1 MAAGADDGQAWQRW
15 VGAASSP
22 LPAGYRPRAPE
33 GTVLH
38 RVVREHLATFL
49 DEARARSAHGFGLP
63 GFVEREFREYLG
75 CGVLARGFARVRCAS
90 CGDEHLVG
98 FSCKRRG
105 VCPSCTSRRAV
116 DAAAH
121 LVDAVLPVVPMRQ
134 WVLSFPIKVRWL
146 LARRPALVGR
156 VLAVFLR
163 ALSTWQR
170 LRGRALGTLGT
181 TGAVTFVQ
189 RFGSAL
195 QLNVHFHVVVPDG
208 VFVCGDDGH
217 VAFRRLPPPDDDD
230 VELLLRLCVS
240 RVLRL
245 LRREVN
251 DDEPDA
257 DALAALVVASLKARP
272 AAGGEAPR
280 PKRLTAFLEGFS
292 LHAGV
297 HLHANDR
304 LGLEQ
309 LCRYGARG
317 AIALS
322 RLSELPDG
330 RVAYRMKR
338 PLPDGRTH
346 LVLTGVELLRKLAPL
361 IPPPRLH
368 LLRFHGVLAPNAK
381 RRSLVVPKPP
391 VPAEKERAPSDKPR
405 VRPSP
410 SPYRLDWAAA
420 LRRVYGVDVL
430 QCARCGGR
438 LVILAFIEK
447 ASAVTAILEHLGLP
461 SVPLPLG
468 KARGP
473 PQVAWGF

>member
-1 MAAGADDGQAWQRW
+1 M
-15 VGAASSP
+15 P
-22 LPAGYRPRAPE
+22 LGAGYRPRSPE
-33 GTVLH
+33 ATVLH

-49 DEARARSAHGFGLP
+49 EDARATSAHGFGLP
-63 GFVEREFREYLG
+63 GFVEREFREYLA
-75 CGVLARGFARVRCAS
+75 CGVLAHGFMRVRCGS

-121 LVDAVLPVVPMRQ
+121 LVDAVLPVTPMRQ
-134 WVLSFPIKVRWL
+134 WVLSLPIKVRWV

-170 LRGRALGTLGT
+170 RRGRAVGASGA
-181 TGAVTFVQ
+181 TGSVTFVQ
-189 RFGSAL
+189 RFGSAM
-195 QLNVHFHVVVPDG
+195 QLSIHYHVVMPDG
-208 VFVCGDDGH
+208 VFVRADDGG
-217 VAFRRLPPPDDDD
+217 VSFRRLPAPDDED
-230 VELLLRLCVS
+230 VEALLGRCAA

-245 LRREVN
+245 LRRELG
-251 DDEPDA
+251 DDEPEA
-257 DALAALVVASLKARP
+257 DALAALEAASLAARP
-272 AAGGEAPR
+272 AAKGDGPKK
-280 PKRLTAFLEGFS
+280 KRLTAFLEGFS

-304 LGLEQ
+304 RGLEQ

-317 AIALS
+317 AIAHS

-330 RVAYRMKR
+330 RVAYHMKR

-361 IPPPRLH
+361 IPPPRFH
-368 LLRFHGVLAPNAK
+368 LLRFHGVFAPNSK
-381 RRSLVVPKPP
+381 LRSLVVPKPP
-391 VPAEKERAPSDKPR
+391 TPAVEEGAPRDKPQ

-420 LRRVYGVDVL
+420 LKRVHGVDVL
-430 QCARCGGR
+430 KCARCGGK
-438 LVILAFIEK
+438 LVVLAFIEK
-447 ASAVTAILEHLGLP
+447 LAAVRAILEHLGLP
-461 SVPLPLG
+461 STPLPLG

-473 PQVAWGF
+473 PQAAWAF

>member
-1 MAAGADDGQAWQRW
+1 M
-15 VGAASSP
+15 
-22 LPAGYRPRAPE
+22 
-33 GTVLH
+33 LH

-49 DEARARSAHGFGLP
+49 EEARANSAHGYGLP

-75 CGVLARGFARVRCAS
+75 CGVLARGFARVRCVS

-121 LVDAVLPVVPMRQ
+121 LVDAVLPSVPMRQ
-134 WVLSFPIKVRWL
+134 WVLSFPIKVRWV

-170 LRGRALGTLGT
+170 RRGRILGVEGT
-181 TGAVTFVQ
+181 TGTVTFVQ

-195 QLNVHFHVVVPDG
+195 QLNIHFHAVVPDG
-208 VFVCGDDGH
+208 VFVPGDDGA
-217 VAFRRLPPPDDDD
+217 VSFARLPAPTDED
-230 VELLLRLCVS
+230 VVLLLHRTAT

-245 LRREVN
+245 LKGELG
-251 DDEPDA
+251 DEEPDV
-257 DALAALVVASLKARP
+257 DALAELCASSMTSRAKS
-272 AAGGEAPR
+272 GGQDAT

-304 LGLEQ
+304 RGLEQ

-322 RLSELPDG
+322 RLSELDDG
-330 RVAYRMKR
+330 RYAYRMKR

-346 LVLTGVELLRKLAPL
+346 LVLDGVGLLRKLAPL
-361 IPPPRLH
+361 IPPPRFH
-368 LLRFHGVLAPNAK
+368 LLRFHGVFAPNAK
-381 RRSLVVPKPP
+381 QRSRVVPKPP
-391 VPAEKERAPSDKPR
+391 PQAEAAATTTAKADRLR
-405 VRPSP
+405 VRPTT

-420 LRRVYGVDVL
+420 LKRVFGIDVL
-430 QCARCGGR
+430 RCARCGGR
-438 LVILAFIEK
+438 LVILAFIERR
-447 ASAVTAILEHLGLP
+447 SAVRAILDHLGLP

-473 PQVAWGF
+473 PQVAWDF